1 MRTILYFFIVLL
13 CFTSCKNKS
22 VTSKQQNTFQSI
34 FNGKDLITKT
44 KTKSDLISIVKPN
57 DWNQVHLIVKNNK
70 MQHYINGILFSEVN
84 DLDGMNRVLKGFIG
98 VQVHVGPPMKIEYK
112 NIKLKYL

>member
-1 MRTILYFFIVLL
+1 
-13 CFTSCKNKS
+13 
-22 VTSKQQNTFQSI
+22 
-34 FNGKDLITKT
+34 
-44 KTKSDLISIVKPN
+44 
-57 DWNQVHLIVKNNK
+57 